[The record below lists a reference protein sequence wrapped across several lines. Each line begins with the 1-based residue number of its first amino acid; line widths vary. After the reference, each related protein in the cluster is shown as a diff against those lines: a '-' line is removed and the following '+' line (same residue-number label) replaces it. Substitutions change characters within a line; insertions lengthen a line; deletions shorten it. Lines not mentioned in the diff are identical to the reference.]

1 MEVHLPLA
9 LALGSFF
16 EEVRGSCYFIVCGM
30 PSSSPEKNGAKRSV
44 KTAIGRKVLL
54 YVAGAALVLFI
65 VSGLFPKPVP
75 VEIAAI
81 SRAPLTVTVLEEGK
95 TRIRHRY
102 VVSPPVAGYLKR
114 VPVRAGDPIVAGE
127 TILATLQA
135 TSSSFL
141 DPRAR
146 AQAEAAV
153 NSAEATRQQRDQ
165 QVSTVNSEL
174 DLAQKDLKRSE
185 QLKQKGAIA
194 IQEYDAALS
203 RVDVLEKQ
211 LGMAQFGLKVAE
223 FELAQAKAAL
233 TQAQGDGAE
242 VGPPLEIRAPITGF
256 VLNIYEE
263 SARVVTAGQPI
274 MEVGDTKDLEAEIEL
289 LSSDAVNVRPGAEVA
304 IEQWGGGQPLHGK
317 VVLIEPGGFLK
328 VSALGVEEQ
337 RVKVRVDFMDLPEN
351 LLGDRFRVEARITTW
366 SAENVLQIPAGALFR
381 RGNDWMTFVVE
392 GGHVKLTKVEI
403 GHSNGLAAEVIS
415 GVAEGQQVVL
425 HPPDTVTDGASV
437 KPRPTE

>member
-1 MEVHLPLA
+1 MSAPAPDH
-9 LALGSFF
+9 
-16 EEVRGSCYFIVCGM
+16 
-30 PSSSPEKNGAKRSV
+30 NGARPAK
-44 KTAIGRKVLL
+44 KTARWQTILL
-54 YVAGAALVLFI
+54 YTAGAGLALFI
-65 VSGLFPKPVP
+65 VSGLLPKPVP
-75 VEIAAI
+75 VEVATINR
-81 SRAPLTVTVLEEGK
+81 SSLMVTVLEEGK

-114 VPVRAGDPIVAGE
+114 VPVRAGDPIVEGE
-127 TILATLQA
+127 TVLATLQA
-135 TSSSFL
+135 TSASFL

-153 NSAEATRQQRDQ
+153 KSAEAALQQRDQ
-165 QVSTVNSEL
+165 QVSTANSQL
-174 DLAQKDLKRSE
+174 DLARKDLKRSE

-194 IQEYDAALS
+194 IQEYDTAAS

-211 LGMAQFGLKVAE
+211 LGTAQFGLKVAE

-233 TQAQGDGAE
+233 MQAQGDGGA
-242 VGPPLEIRAPITGF
+242 VGPPIEIRAPITGF
-256 VLNIYEE
+256 VLNVYEE
-263 SARVVTAGQPI
+263 SARVVTAGLPI

-289 LSSDAVNVRPGAEVA
+289 LSSDAVNVRPGAAVA

-337 RVKVRVDFMDLPEN
+337 RVKVRVDFVDLPEN

-366 SAENVLQIPAGALFR
+366 TGENVLQIPAGALFR

-392 GGHVKLTKVEI
+392 GGRVRLTKVDI
-403 GHSNGLAAEVIS
+403 GHNNGLFAEILS
-415 GVAEGQQVVL
+415 GVSEGQQVVL
-425 HPPDTVTDGASV
+425 HPPDTVTDGVSV
-437 KPRPTE
+437 KPRSAY